1 MLAPKKD
8 AELERIVKLTLTIR
22 GVMLDLN
29 RLALLREL
37 ETRGSIA
44 AVSRAI
50 GISSSAISQQLAKL
64 EGEVGMQ
71 LLEPVGRQVRLTQ
84 VGIQLSRRADEVI
97 RLLEQTEAEL
107 EQRSTRVQGVVRFAA
122 FSTFA
127 LTYLPEV
134 LRRMSASHP
143 DVVVEFT
150 QVEPT
155 DALNAITRRRADL
168 AVTDEY
174 PHIPRRIAA
183 ELTRTFLSR
192 DPIEVYAPQK
202 AQHPSDLAEVAWIFE
217 PADTDAALWA
227 TRACREAGFEPTV
240 RFRSADLRIH
250 HSLVQA
256 GSAAAFLPRMLLD
269 GPSAPLAAPAHRI
282 SWGESELYRDV
293 YAVTRRGGT
302 IRPAVAALIGHLK
315 DVTAAATA

>member
-1 MLAPKKD
+1 
-8 AELERIVKLTLTIR
+8 
-22 GVMLDLN
+22 MLDLN
-29 RLALLREL
+29 RLAMLREL

-64 EGEVGMQ
+64 EAEVGMQ
-71 LLEPVGRQVRLTQ
+71 LLEPMGRQVRLTQ
-84 VGIQLSRRADEVI
+84 VGIGLARRADEVI

-107 EQRSTRVQGVVRFAA
+107 EQSSTRVQGVVRFAS

-127 LTYLPEV
+127 LRYLPEV
-134 LRRMSASHP
+134 LQRMALSYP

-150 QVEPT
+150 QVDPT
-155 DALNAITRRRADL
+155 DALNAVTRRRADL

-174 PHIPRRIAA
+174 PNIPRAVA
-183 ELTRTFLSR
+183 TEMTRTFLSR
-192 DPIEVYAPQK
+192 DPIEVYAPLPV
-202 AQHPSDLAEVAWIFE
+202 QHRAELAKVPWILE

-240 RFRSADLRIH
+240 RFTSANLRIH

-256 GSAAAFLPRMLLD
+256 GEAAAFLPRMLLGTPD
-269 GPSAPLAAPAHRI
+269 ALLDIPAHRVA
-282 SWGESELYRDV
+282 WGDVELYRDV

-302 IRPAVAALIGHLK
+302 IRPAVAALLRHLK
-315 DVTAAATA
+315 EVVADAATEMPATE

>member
-1 MLAPKKD
+1 
-8 AELERIVKLTLTIR
+8 
-22 GVMLDLN
+22 MLDLN
-29 RLALLREL
+29 RLAMLREL
-37 ETRGSIA
+37 EARGSIA

-64 EGEVGMQ
+64 EAEVGMK

-84 VGIQLSRRADEVI
+84 VGVGLARRADEVI

-107 EQRSTRVQGVVRFAA
+107 EQSSARVQGVVRFAS

-127 LTYLPEV
+127 LRYLPEV
-134 LRRMSASHP
+134 LQRMALSHP

-150 QVEPT
+150 QVDPT
-155 DALNAITRRRADL
+155 DALNAVTRRRADL

-174 PHIPRRIAA
+174 PHIPRAVA
-183 ELTRTFLSR
+183 PDMTRTFLSR
-192 DPIEVYAPQK
+192 DPIEVYAPFPVHDP
-202 AQHPSDLAEVAWIFE
+202 AELAKVPWIFE

-227 TRACREAGFEPTV
+227 TRACREAGIEPVV
-240 RFRSADLRIH
+240 RFTSANLRIH

-256 GSAAAFLPRMLLD
+256 GQAAAFLPRMLLGTPD
-269 GPSAPLAAPAHRI
+269 ELLDIPAHRVA
-282 SWGESELYRDV
+282 WDGAELYRDV

-302 IRPAVAALIGHLK
+302 IRPAVAALLHHLK
-315 DVTAAATA
+315 DVAASSAAEMPATE